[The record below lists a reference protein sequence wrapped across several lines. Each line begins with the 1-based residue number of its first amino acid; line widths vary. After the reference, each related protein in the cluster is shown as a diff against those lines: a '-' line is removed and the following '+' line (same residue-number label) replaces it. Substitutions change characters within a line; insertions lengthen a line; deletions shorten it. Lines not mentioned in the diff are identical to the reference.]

1 MKAHLVYSDSYNI
14 SVPGLDWLHVFDGRK
29 FGRAWDLLAGEF
41 GPALNDVRI
50 TPEREVNTEELL
62 TVHTPEYL
70 ESLSSSSVIAQAL
83 EVGPIRWLPTS
94 FVDTHLLRPMR
105 YAAYGTVVAADAAVE
120 PSIAV
125 NLGGGFHH
133 AFASRGEGFC
143 IYADVAMAIQLMR
156 RRGAIGPHDPIWVID
171 LDAHRGNGIEDIFGH
186 DENVHFFDIYNF
198 QIYPG
203 PPSGPEKAEPPFLIP
218 VKSRCSEEFYLT
230 TLHRELDQFLESA
243 PSPKLAFYNAGTD
256 VVDGDPLGR
265 LKVSEDGV
273 FERDRYVIDS
283 LRSEEFRR

>member
-1 MKAHLVYSDSYNI
+1 
-14 SVPGLDWLHVFDGRK
+14 
-29 FGRAWDLLAGEF
+29 
-41 GPALNDVRI
+41 
-50 TPEREVNTEELL
+50 
-62 TVHTPEYL
+62 
-70 ESLSSSSVIAQAL
+70 
-83 EVGPIRWLPTS
+83 
-94 FVDTHLLRPMR
+94 LLRPMR

-156 RRGAIGPHDPIWVID
+156 RRGAIGPQDPIWVID

-203 PPSGPEKAEPPFLIP
+203 PPSEPEKEEPPFLIP

-265 LKVSEDGV
+265 LKVSEEGV

-283 LRSEEFRR
+283 LAKRGIPTVIVTSGGYTDRSYKMIARMASYVVREYAGLATSTQEGLVSSGD